1 MSETLPSRDPEMLR
15 ISESAE
21 FLKER
26 WGPNTPKIAIVFGS
40 GWGSI
45 IDQLNPIHSISYDRV
60 PCLSKTTIS
69 GHSGNLHLC
78 SVSGM
83 EFLVFQGRRHFYEG
97 EGWSVIRAPVFLAYE
112 LGIRSLLITNAAGG
126 ISSKLKVADL
136 MLISD
141 HINMMPSNP
150 LIGTT
155 THPQIPRFPDQ
166 TNVYDCKL
174 GQLLKNAGKE
184 SGIDVQEG
192 IYLGLSGPAFETPA
206 EINAFAKLG
215 ADAVGMST
223 IPEAM
228 VANALGMK
236 TIGLSCISNL
246 ASGISKKPLSHEDVE
261 LASSEALPKMKSL
274 VFAFLTSF
282 ATSNTIT

>member
-1 MSETLPSRDPEMLR
+1 MSETLPSRDSEMLR

-21 FLKER
+21 FLKEK
-26 WGPNTPKIAIVFGS
+26 WGQHTPKIAIICGS

-45 IDQLNPIHSISYDRV
+45 IDQLNSIHSISYDQV

-78 SVSGM
+78 SISGM

-97 EGWSVIRAPVFLAYE
+97 EGWAVIRAPVFLAHE
-112 LGIRSLLITNAAGG
+112 LDIRSLLITNAAGG

-155 THPQIPRFPDQ
+155 SHPEIPRFPDQ
-166 TNVYDCKL
+166 TKVYDCNL
-174 GQLLKNAGKE
+174 GQLLKNAAKE
-184 SGIDVQEG
+184 NGIDVQEG

-246 ASGISKKPLSHEDVE
+246 ASGISKNPLSHEDVE

-274 VFAFLTSF
+274 VFAFLNSL

>member
-1 MSETLPSRDPEMLR
+1 MSETLPSRNLEMLR
-15 ISESAE
+15 ISESSE

-26 WGPNTPKIAIVFGS
+26 WGQHTPKVAIICGS

-69 GHSGNLHLC
+69 GHSGNLHHC

-97 EGWSVIRAPVFLAYE
+97 EGWAVIRAPVFLAHE
-112 LGIRSLLITNAAGG
+112 FGISSLLITNAAGG

-155 THPQIPRFPDQ
+155 KHPQIPRFPDQ
-166 TNVYDCKL
+166 TKVYDRKL

-274 VFAFLTSF
+274 VFAFLSSL
-282 ATSNTIT
+282 ATSNTIS

>member
-1 MSETLPSRDPEMLR
+1 MGSVY
-15 ISESAE
+15 
-21 FLKER
+21 
-26 WGPNTPKIAIVFGS
+26 PKIAIICGS

-78 SVSGM
+78 SVSEM

-97 EGWSVIRAPVFLAYE
+97 EGWSVIRAPVFLAHE

-155 THPQIPRFPDQ
+155 THPQIPDSPIKQAFTTANLVNFCKMQERKMALMYRKGFIL
-166 TNVYDCKL
+166 VYRDRHLKL
-174 GQLLKNAGKE
+174 PQRSMHSLNWVRTQLE
-184 SGIDVQEG
+184 CPQ
-192 IYLGLSGPAFETPA
+192 YLRQW
-206 EINAFAKLG
+206 
-215 ADAVGMST
+215 
-223 IPEAM
+223 
-228 VANALGMK
+228 
-236 TIGLSCISNL
+236 
-246 ASGISKKPLSHEDVE
+246 
-261 LASSEALPKMKSL
+261 
-274 VFAFLTSF
+274 
-282 ATSNTIT
+282 

>member
-26 WGPNTPKIAIVFGS
+26 WGQYTPKIAIICGS

-97 EGWSVIRAPVFLAYE
+97 EGWSVIRAPVFLAHE

-155 THPQIPRFPDQ
+155 THPEIPRFPDQ
-166 TNVYDCKL
+166 TKVYDRKL
-174 GQLLKNAGKE
+174 GQLLQNAGKE
-184 SGIDVQEG
+184 NGIDVQEG

-246 ASGISKKPLSHEDVE
+246 ASGISKNPLSHEDVE

-274 VFAFLTSF
+274 VFAFLTSL